1 MKINGQMSE
10 SIPLGFIL
18 VFSGGFMDAYTY
30 MCRGGVFANAQTG
43 NILLFGVNI
52 SKGNISDS
60 LRYLFPVLMFTAG
73 IFISECVKNRHKF
86 NRNIHWRQITTLLEA
101 FILFAVMFIP
111 QNLNI
116 IANSLVSFACGIQVE
131 SFRKINGT
139 GFATTMCIGNLR
151 TATEA
156 VSNYFFTGDKQMK
169 AKSLLIYSVIAVFIV
184 GAVCGN
190 FAVEMY
196 KERAIFI
203 SSMLMAV
210 CFLLMFLKGDTQ

>member
-1 MKINGQMSE
+1 
-10 SIPLGFIL
+10 
-18 VFSGGFMDAYTY
+18 
-30 MCRGGVFANAQTG
+30 
-43 NILLFGVNI
+43 
-52 SKGNISDS
+52 
-60 LRYLFPVLMFTAG
+60 
-73 IFISECVKNRHKF
+73 
-86 NRNIHWRQITTLLEA
+86 
-101 FILFAVMFIP
+101 MFIP

>member
-73 IFISECVKNRHKF
+73 IFISECK
-86 NRNIHWRQITTLLEA
+86 
-101 FILFAVMFIP
+101 
-111 QNLNI
+111 
-116 IANSLVSFACGIQVE
+116 
-131 SFRKINGT
+131 
-139 GFATTMCIGNLR
+139 
-151 TATEA
+151 
-156 VSNYFFTGDKQMK
+156 KQ
-169 AKSLLIYSVIAVFIV
+169 A
-184 GAVCGN
+184 
-190 FAVEMY
+190 
-196 KERAIFI
+196 
-203 SSMLMAV
+203 
-210 CFLLMFLKGDTQ
+210 